1 MRTGMKSALAAFSA
15 GDSKEED
22 ANEPAKEEK
31 VEPVQPKAEK
41 PTSKPVQPKAEPKVQ
56 QEEPKIQQKEPEV
69 QRNEPVQVVS
79 KAVSQNL
86 DQHCDDKVKQVGKV
100 NRNGNSFPQNY
111 VLLRVDQ
118 SDTIIQ
124 LRNGVN
130 KYNGRVSASVEF
142 LASQNPLEFTC
153 DNSGNYS
160 VVCPTNNGKVTVQLT
175 DSSISQLTVIIPIQF
190 TDGQPSFVEQIAVYD
205 THSGQTKISSTYWDA
220 ESDTEFF
227 SANVVDN
234 GNSFSFTYEVPETDS
249 KFTVEVPK
257 QKGFSLVSVNV
268 SHNGGTTRDLRC
280 FQC

>member
-41 PTSKPVQPKAEPKVQ
+41 PASKPVQPKAEPKVQ

-69 QRNEPVQVVS
+69 QRNEPVQ
-79 KAVSQNL
+79 AVSQNL
-86 DQHCDDKVKQVGKV
+86 DQHRDDKVKQVGKV

-190 TDGQPSFVEQIAVYD
+190 ADGQPSFVEQIAVYD